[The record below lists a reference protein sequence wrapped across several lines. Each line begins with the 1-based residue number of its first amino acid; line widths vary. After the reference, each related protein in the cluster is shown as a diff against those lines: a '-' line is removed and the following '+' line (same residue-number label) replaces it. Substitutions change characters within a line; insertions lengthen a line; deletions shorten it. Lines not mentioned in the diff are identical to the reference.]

1 MITQEVQCN
10 DIIKT
15 ISSLFI
21 FFYEKVL
28 SVKKHSQA
36 KINQQN
42 KIKQTLNNKGNNFL
56 LVQTSKRLEVVCFTF
71 WCFLCAQNLFVKK
84 INRLEIALM
93 TSFYYTTDVYP
104 YQSTHVSSHY
114 LYALFLFLTICEKL
128 FESFL
133 SVIICENLF
142 FQVFMK
148 ISKLMNSII

>member
-1 MITQEVQCN
+1 MRLSRQFQAC
-10 DIIKT
+10 
-15 ISSLFI
+15 F
-21 FFYEKVL
+21 FFYEKI
-28 SVKKHSQA
+28 SHTQKHSQV

-56 LVQTSKRLEVVCFTF
+56 LVQTSKRLKFVCFTF
-71 WCFLCAQNLFVKK
+71 LCFLCAQNLFVKK
-84 INRLEIALM
+84 INKLETVLM

-133 SVIICENLF
+133 SAIIC
-142 FQVFMK
+142 
-148 ISKLMNSII
+148 